1 MSDVSPE
8 EAERRYNFGF
18 SVPEEEKLY
27 KINALF
33 KGLTTYRLTQGCY
46 YALKTSS
53 TSSSAVQLYDKRLK
67 NVMAL
72 LRIDWAHKPGGYC
85 HINLNPKP
93 AGLKRDP
100 HLWVPY
106 GTPWVSKRVADA
118 AKTLNDWLPLIT
130 TSIMAYYT
138 ARAIQKDYEDGTYEN
153 TATYAARTAGTYT
166 GAAFGGKA
174 GSIAG
179 SAVLPGVGTAV
190 GGLVGSL
197 AGAWY
202 GDDVVAQC
210 AADPEFKKKAG
221 ETIGSVYT
229 GVAQTAGPAM
239 TSIYNG
245 AGDLASG
252 CTATVGSV
260 AGKAAQYAADSNL
273 PEKAGAAYTA
283 VTQSTGQAIGAIY
296 NGIGQNAGPAASSIY
311 HGAGNLASSCS
322 AAVGSVAGQ
331 AAQYTG
337 VAQNAGQTI
346 GSFYL
351 YTSMDPTFLLPHDL
365 LRALSAFDSFFASEF
380 SMRTR
385 PKATSTLQIFRVG
398 GKRYGTEM
406 LRIGHSGGPR
416 DDAFLWLLDIDTGNP
431 RVRSVSIPK
440 GSPSVAAFIGS
451 YGRFLYRWSLQVSH
465 CLAIYGL
472 ATAILKDF
480 EVCDGHTAAY
490 ARRLVALYVFPGIA
504 AKAMAWLGTGVM
516 PVLGTSAYGLT
527 GALVSG
533 LLVHVAFSGG
543 VHHPDELCGIG
554 PGAYLCIW
562 IFTKIGSSIGEYF
575 FPRFGRICFGTFG
588 LMAISAAAKQNGIM
602 LTR

>member
-1 MSDVSPE
+1 MSDVSPD

-27 KINALF
+27 KINALC
-33 KGLTTYRLTQGCY
+33 KGLTTYRFTQGCY

-273 PEKAGAAYTA
+273 PGKAGAAYTA

-322 AAVGSVAGQ
+322 AAVGSVAGK

-346 GSFYL
+346 GSVQPHQ
-351 YTSMDPTFLLPHDL
+351 TKMDPDMLGLHDFL
-365 LRALSAFDSFFASEF
+365 RSLSAFDYFVASEF
-380 SMRTR
+380 SM
-385 PKATSTLQIFRVG
+385 KTSWTAASAVKIFHMVRYRH
-398 GKRYGTEM
+398 RYGERDGVV
-406 LRIGHSGGPR
+406 LRVDHPHAYGANYAHVN
-416 DDAFLWLLDIDTGNP
+416 LDSEYAGLDKDP
-431 RVRSVSIPK
+431 HFWIPP
-440 GSPSVAAFIGS
+440 GSPYLAALVGS
-451 YGRFLYRWSLQVSH
+451 IGRFLYRWSLRAST
-465 CLAIYGL
+465 CFAIYGL
-472 ATAILKDF
+472 GAALVRDF
-480 EVCDGHTAAY
+480 DYYDGHTVSY
-490 ARRLVALYVFPGIA
+490 IGRFVALYFVPGFA
-504 AKAMAWLGTGVM
+504 ATVVSWIGTRVM
-516 PVLGTSAYGLT
+516 PVLGTTSYGFIGACLGC
-527 GALVSG
+527 GALSG
-533 LLVHVAFSGG
+533 ELSHVGPLMWVGAYFFSWIGAIVGSWIGG
-543 VHHPDELCGIG
+543 CLFPGIG
-554 PGAYLCIW
+554 TLFCGV
-562 IFTKIGSSIGEYF
+562 TGS
-575 FPRFGRICFGTFG
+575 
-588 LMAISAAAKQNGIM
+588 LMGGCLLIE
-602 LTR
+602 